1 MNEMIHIHIHI
12 HKLSEFTVYNL
23 DNFMMNIIYAYKNF
37 LYLNFKMIFFF
48 LKPKQTR
55 LKTLRKG

>member
-1 MNEMIHIHIHI
+1 MIHIHT

-37 LYLNFKMIFFF
+37 FVFEF
-48 LKPKQTR
+48 
-55 LKTLRKG
+55 